1 MGINCIV
8 KYTKIENVLFYIA
21 IIFHNITVIIILH
34 FDQINA
40 ALVSIRDFFEKQYEI
55 LPIPNF

>member
-40 ALVSIRDFFEKQYEI
+40 ALVSIRDFFEKQ
-55 LPIPNF
+55 